1 MQVQRNQAS
10 ERGLFT
16 LSVRWRV
23 LLTVLGAAILPLIVL
38 VVVGTRTLTESII
51 IEVDAKVNAL
61 TKTETS
67 AISEI
72 LAEQIRLA
80 QLMSDIETIEQT
92 VEASNQSWETFDG
105 NINQEINRLDQIWIE
120 ASSTGNIRSFM
131 NDVLNANANP
141 VASQI
146 QESTAEF
153 TFITEILVTDAKGA
167 LVAAS
172 GLTSDYWQADEDWWQ
187 NAWNNGAG
195 RIWVS
200 EDIEFDES
208 TGTNT
213 LQIAVPITIDDVT
226 IGILRVDMNQI
237 LLIQA
242 IGNAEVGETGRIL
255 IIDENSHVQVA
266 TRESDRDLTIPVE
279 FVTIEHVGSDF
290 RLVDDN
296 GTPTIVE
303 SRLITT
309 DGQFPAIDAI
319 GWYVVLLQAQEE
331 VFAPVNNTINALIV
345 PLVIL
350 LVIILV
356 VGYYIATTLV
366 RPVTELAA
374 SAEKIAQE
382 RDFSTRV
389 SVTGNDEFGQ
399 LGNAFNG
406 MASEVEDL
414 IADLEARALGIQ
426 TVVDVSN
433 QISTILDVNRLLQ
446 DVVDVTKERFG
457 LYHAHVYLMD
467 EDEQHLTLTAG
478 AGHVGRQM
486 VSERRIINANSRQS
500 IVATAARDR
509 RSQVVNNVTLS
520 PSFLA
525 HPLLPDTKSELAVPL
540 VARGRV
546 LGTLDV
552 QSDEVDYFDE
562 ATLEVLEIMASQVA
576 TALSN
581 AALYQQAEQSSRHE
595 QALSAIDQ
603 EIQNAVGLD
612 EMLQTTVRELG
623 KALRV
628 AHTAIEL
635 DMTPDQTNGT
645 KNEEVSNV

>member
-1 MQVQRNQAS
+1 MAMQERQTSQLNLNFLRSVSARITFMIVFIVAMLAVVLAVNTFNTNRVSGDLERLQSLRAPTIVASSGAENEMLTMLINIRAYLALGESEFIGDYEDARNRFEEHLAT
-10 ERGLFT
+10 LDT
-16 LSVRWRV
+16 LSPNWTNDENKTRLEQIKEVYETWKV
-23 LLTVLGAAILPLIVL
+23 LPQQMFDLRDDPLANQPAQNILVSQGAPRIATVLGDITIMIDIQAEREPSETNTQILKDMADFRGSWNGMAAGIRGYLANLNPLFLTEYETALTTNNDAWNRLISHPRSSFTSEQLTALDEIVSVREAFLVFPQQMFDAATSERAREDLYLLSTQAVPEAATIVDTLELMVIDQQGLLLGDINLSNNIMIVGQQVSLGMGAVVL
-38 VVVGTRTLTESII
+38 VVSTVLAFITITNITRSLNIVTNAARAIASGNRDIH
-51 IEVDAKVNAL
+51 VD
-61 TKTETS
+61 
-67 AISEI
+67 
-72 LAEQIRLA
+72 
-80 QLMSDIETIEQT
+80 
-92 VEASNQSWETFDG
+92 
-105 NINQEINRLDQIWIE
+105 
-120 ASSTGNIRSFM
+120 IRSQDELGLLGRTF
-131 NDVLNANANP
+131 NAM
-141 VASQI
+141 VD
-146 QESTAEF
+146 ELDTAY
-153 TFITEILVTDAKGA
+153 T
-167 LVAAS
+167 
-172 GLTSDYWQADEDWWQ
+172 
-187 NAWNNGAG
+187 
-195 RIWVS
+195 
-200 EDIEFDES
+200 
-208 TGTNT
+208 T
-213 LQIAVPITIDDVT
+213 L
-226 IGILRVDMNQI
+226 
-237 LLIQA
+237 
-242 IGNAEVGETGRIL
+242 
-255 IIDENSHVQVA
+255 
-266 TRESDRDLTIPVE
+266 
-279 FVTIEHVGSDF
+279 
-290 RLVDDN
+290 
-296 GTPTIVE
+296 E
-303 SRLITT
+303 SR
-309 DGQFPAIDAI
+309 A
-319 GWYVVLLQAQEE
+319 
-331 VFAPVNNTINALIV
+331 
-345 PLVIL
+345 
-350 LVIILV
+350 
-356 VGYYIATTLV
+356 
-366 RPVTELAA
+366 
-374 SAEKIAQE
+374 
-382 RDFSTRV
+382 RD
-389 SVTGNDEFGQ
+389 
-399 LGNAFNG
+399 
-406 MASEVEDL
+406 
-414 IADLEARALGIQ
+414 IQ
-426 TVVDVSN
+426 TVVDVSG
-433 QISTILDVNRLLQ
+433 QISTILDMNRLLQ